1 MKAIISEKNG
11 KRLNR
16 FLDWVI
22 YMAGY
27 SLALF
32 LVDIIFNA
40 FEVDHIVYYFIASV
54 IIYILNKTIK
64 PIVFKLTLPITG
76 LTFGLFYFV
85 VDFLMLEIV
94 DILLMRHFDIY
105 GIFWGIFIAFV
116 LAIVHFI
123 IDEAI
128 VKPIIRSCDKK

>member
-1 MKAIISEKNG
+1 MKAIINEKNG
-11 KRLNR
+11 KRLNS

-22 YMAGY
+22 YIAGY

-32 LVDIIFNA
+32 LVDIIFDA
-40 FEVDHIVYYFIASV
+40 FEVDNIAYYFIASIV
-54 IIYILNKTIK
+54 IYILNKTIK
-64 PIVFKLTLPITG
+64 PVVFKLTLPITG

-94 DILLMRHFDIY
+94 DVLLMRHFDIY
-105 GIFWGIFIAFV
+105 GVFCGIFMAFI

-123 IDEAI
+123 IDEVI

>member
-22 YMAGY
+22 HMAGY

-54 IIYILNKTIK
+54 IIYVLNKTRVK
-64 PIVFKLTLPITG
+64 K
-76 LTFGLFYFV
+76 
-85 VDFLMLEIV
+85 
-94 DILLMRHFDIY
+94 
-105 GIFWGIFIAFV
+105 FIAKGT
-116 LAIVHFI
+116 L
-123 IDEAI
+123 
-128 VKPIIRSCDKK
+128 KKL

>member
-1 MKAIISEKNG
+1 MKAIINEKNG

-22 YMAGY
+22 YIAGY

-32 LVDIIFNA
+32 LVDNIFNA
-40 FEVDHIVYYFIASV
+40 FEVDNIAYYFIASI

-64 PIVFKLTLPITG
+64 PIIFKLTLPITG

-94 DILLMRHFDIY
+94 DIVLMRHFDIF

-123 IDEAI
+123 IDEII

>member
-22 YMAGY
+22 YMSGY

-40 FEVDHIVYYFIASV
+40 FEV
-54 IIYILNKTIK
+54 
-64 PIVFKLTLPITG
+64 
-76 LTFGLFYFV
+76 FYFV

-94 DILLMRHFDIY
+94 DIVLMRHFDIY

>member
-11 KRLNR
+11 KRLNA
-16 FLDWVI
+16 FLDWII

-32 LVDIIFNA
+32 LVDILFNA
-40 FEVDHIVYYFIASV
+40 FEVDNIIYYFIASV

-94 DILLMRHFDIY
+94 E
-105 GIFWGIFIAFV
+105 V
-116 LAIVHFI
+116 
-123 IDEAI
+123 E
-128 VKPIIRSCDKK
+128 

>member
-11 KRLNR
+11 KRLNK

-22 YMAGY
+22 YIAGY

-32 LVDIIFNA
+32 LVDIFFNA
-40 FEVDHIVYYFIASV
+40 FEVDNIVYYFIASI

-64 PIVFKLTLPITG
+64 PIVFRLTLPITG

-94 DILLMRHFDIY
+94 DIVLMRHFDIY
-105 GIFWGIFIAFV
+105 GVFWGIFMAFV